1 VHGKGRECG
10 KRQYCTAQIRKQ
22 IIGCGNCHSIE
33 NALRADFFF
42 KKNYN
47 TNLKVL
53 R

>member
-33 NALRADFFF
+33 NALRTDFF
-42 KKNYN
+42 KKKII
-47 TNLKVL
+47 TLI
-53 R
+53 